1 MQGLIGLEI
10 HTYLVTKEKLFCRCS
25 ASRERGLEP
34 NVNVCPTCTGQPG
47 AKPFAPN
54 SEAVK
59 MAVKIGLMLGCKI
72 NNRMKWM
79 RKHYSWPDLPKG
91 YQTTMSG
98 AHATPLG
105 IDGAFENI
113 RISSMHLE
121 EDPAS
126 WEPQTG
132 RVDYNRSGLP
142 LVEIVTAPEFHF
154 SEEVVEWLHKL
165 VHALAY
171 LKVADTNA
179 GIKVD
184 VNVNLISPK
193 KTERV
198 EIKNIT
204 SIEAIGKAIT
214 YELERQSQEGSVRET
229 RRFDEAKS
237 KTVSMRSKEKEDDY
251 RFIAE
256 PDLQDVVLDKNIVN
270 ELKENLPE
278 LPEVKLKKLITKH
291 KIDKKNAEVL
301 AKNIDIAEFFE
312 KVVKDGGMKADF
324 ALHWITGEL
333 LRVLNWNKKMLH
345 EVDIKAE
352 HFIELLKMVE
362 KRAITELQAKE
373 ILNKFVPKS
382 FSPSNAKGK
391 ISDRK
396 DLEIVVK
403 KIIENNQK
411 AAEAYRKGDEK
422 ILNYLMG
429 EVMKATQRRADY
441 KIARAMLEKMLKAR

>member
-10 HTYLVTKEKLFCRCS
+10 HTYLTTKEKLFCRCS
-25 ASRERGLEP
+25 VSRERGLKP
-34 NVNVCPTCTGQPG
+34 NVNICPTCTGQPG

-54 SEAVK
+54 AEAVK
-59 MAVKIGLMLGCKI
+59 KAVQIGLMLGCKI
-72 NNRMKWM
+72 NNETRWM

-105 IDGAFENI
+105 ADGAFENI

-132 RVDYNRSGLP
+132 CVDYNRSGLP

-154 SEEVVEWLHKL
+154 SEEVVEWLKKL
-165 VHALAY
+165 VHALSY
-171 LKVADTNA
+171 LKTVDANA

-184 VNVNLISPK
+184 VNVNLTSPK

-204 SIEAIGKAIT
+204 SIEAIGKAIE

-229 RRFDEAKS
+229 RRYDEAKG
-237 KTVSMRSKEKEDDY
+237 KTIAMRSKEQQDDY

-256 PDLQDVVLDKNIVN
+256 PDLQAVVIDKKIVD
-270 ELKENLPE
+270 ELKKKLPE
-278 LPEVKLKKLITKH
+278 MPEAKLKKLITKH

-312 KVVKDGGMKADF
+312 QVAEEGKVKADF

-333 LRVLNWNKKMLH
+333 LRVLNWNKTSLDK
-345 EVDIKAE
+345 VDIKAG

-362 KRAITELQAKE
+362 GGLITELQAKE

-382 FSPSNAKGK
+382 FNPLNSEGK
-391 ISDRK
+391 ISDK
-396 DLEIVVK
+396 KELENVVK
-403 KIIENNQK
+403 KVIENNKK
-411 AAEAYRKGDEK
+411 AVDDYKKGDEK
-422 ILNYLMG
+422 IVNYLMG
-429 EVMKATQRRADY
+429 EIMKATERRADY
-441 KIARAMLEKMLKAR
+441 KLARAMLEKMLKAG